1 MDTLRKLQQFTIN
14 IDDNT
19 INVNKRLDNI
29 SHVVDKIETIYKP
42 SANNSLLWCVI
53 SMVNGVKQCV
63 DNMGIEF
70 KYETEFK
77 YKQVDLLRDNCQD
90 IKYNGMDP
98 LEVETSFISDKKTS
112 FNALHAL
119 CICHK
124 LSVIYLDKN
133 TYINLIYGE
142 DNKHIITNVNGKYTV
157 EYNVSDDRIAST
169 CKHKY
174 HITNIKKPIKG
185 IGSYKVGELRT
196 MCDELGIVTSFTS
209 DGKNKPKIV
218 LYGEIRSYI
227 MV

>member
-1 MDTLRKLQQFTIN
+1 
-14 IDDNT
+14 
-19 INVNKRLDNI
+19 
-29 SHVVDKIETIYKP
+29 
-42 SANNSLLWCVI
+42 
-53 SMVNGVKQCV
+53 
-63 DNMGIEF
+63 MGTQF

-77 YKQVDLLRDNCQD
+77 YKQVDLLRDNYQD
-90 IKYNGMDP
+90 IKYYGMVP

-112 FNALHAL
+112 FDAFHAL

-124 LSVIYLDKN
+124 LSIVYVNKN
-133 TYINLIYGE
+133 TYINLLYGE

-196 MCDELGIVTSFTS
+196 ICDELGIATS
-209 DGKNKPKIV
+209 DKKNKTKIV

>member
-1 MDTLRKLQQFTIN
+1 MDTIRRLQKFTIN
-14 IDDNT
+14 IDDNK
-19 INVNKRLDNI
+19 INVNKRVEI
-29 SHVVDKIETIYKP
+29 KSVVRDDVYKP
-42 SANNSLLWCVI
+42 TPQNSLLWCVI
-53 SMVNGVKQCV
+53 SIVNGLRTCL
-63 DNMGIEF
+63 DNMETQF

-77 YKQVDLLRDNCQD
+77 YKQVDLLRDNYQD
-90 IKYNGMDP
+90 IKYYGMVP

-112 FNALHAL
+112 FDAFHAL

-124 LSVIYLDKN
+124 LSIVYVDKN
-133 TYINLIYGE
+133 TYINLMYGE
-142 DNKHIITNVNGKYTV
+142 DNTHIITNMNGKYTV

-196 MCDELGIVTSFTS
+196 ICDELGIATS
-209 DGKNKPKIV
+209 DKKNKTKIV